1 MRLSILV
8 VVPLLL
14 ASDLPGMKIS
24 IIRFHRAGSLNPGDT
39 KLFCPPISR
48 IFFCTPSLA
57 RMQNQPFYLLS
68 AHCLCSL
75 ITSNHLSVH
84 WKDVYQY
91 AQCGDGPGDP
101 VLKSLACN
109 AGDLGLIPGPGTK
122 IPHASEKVS
131 PLATITEPTGY
142 N

>member
-1 MRLSILV
+1 MGLSILV
-8 VVPLLL
+8 VVPMLL

-48 IFFCTPSLA
+48 IFFCSPSLA

-91 AQCGDGPGDP
+91 ARYGNGPGDP

-109 AGDLGLIPGPGTK
+109 AGDLGLIPGLGTK
-122 IPHASEKVS
+122 IPLAEGQLS
-131 PLATITEPTGY
+131 P
-142 N
+142 

>member
-1 MRLSILV
+1 MGLSILA

-68 AHCLCSL
+68 AHCSCSL
-75 ITSNHLSVH
+75 ITSNHLSVR

-91 AQCGDGPGDP
+91 ALCGDWPGSP
-101 VLKSLACN
+101 MVRNLACN
-109 AGDLGLIPGPGTK
+109 AGDLDLIPGPGTK
-122 IPHASEKVS
+122 IPHASEQVS
-131 PLATITEPTGY
+131 PLATITEPTGC

>member
-1 MRLSILV
+1 MGLSILV
-8 VVPLLL
+8 VVPMLL

-24 IIRFHRAGSLNPGDT
+24 IIRCHRAGSLNPGDT

-91 AQCGDGPGDP
+91 ARYGNGPGDP

-131 PLATITEPTGY
+131 PLATITEPKVY

>member
-1 MRLSILV
+1 MGLSILV
-8 VVPLLL
+8 VVPMLL

-24 IIRFHRAGSLNPGDT
+24 IIRCHRAGSLNPGDT

-91 AQCGDGPGDP
+91 ARYGNGPGDP

-131 PLATITEPTGY
+131 PLATITEPKGY